1 MAPTQLFEAM
11 KILLAL
17 DSFKGTFSSEEIAQH
32 IKCALPE
39 RWRSAC
45 TIQVLSDGGEGFTQV
60 FKSVAGAKIHRTE
73 VTAPLGEKVIAE
85 FVQLGQRAI
94 METSAAAGLTLVKGA
109 LRPDLATTFGVGEMM
124 RAAVEVGASELV
136 LGLGGSATCDG
147 GAGALQ
153 ALGVRLLD
161 AEMHPIALGNAGL
174 AALATV
180 DFSPLAL
187 PPSLSLLLASDVKN
201 PLLGEDGAIK
211 VFGKQKGVLPNQMPD
226 FEARLAHFAD
236 LAEAVRHQRFRDV
249 EGAGAAGG
257 LGFAMLLLAA
267 SLKSVKI
274 VSGFNFVSKFVHLD
288 EQIAQSDII
297 ITGEG
302 KLDRTSFAGKVVGSV
317 AHLCQK
323 HRKPCI
329 AIAGLS
335 ELSQQDAKDLGIEKV
350 FAIFESMPPSLEK
363 AKADTQSRLK
373 TLLSDF
379 AL

>member
-1 MAPTQLFEAM
+1 M

-32 IKCALPE
+32 IKRALPE
-39 RWRSAC
+39 HMRRAC

-60 FKSVAGAKIHRTE
+60 FKPVAGAKIHRTE
-73 VTAPLGEKVIAE
+73 VTAPLGEKIIAE

-153 ALGVRLLD
+153 ALGVLLLD
-161 AEMHPIALGNAGL
+161 QAKHPIPFGNAGL

-201 PLLGEDGAIK
+201 PLLGENGAIK
-211 VFGKQKGVLPNQMPD
+211 VFGKQKGVMPD
-226 FEARLAHFAD
+226 EEPHFEARLAHFANF
-236 LAEAVRHQRFRDV
+236 AEAARHQRFRDV

-257 LGFAMLLLAA
+257 LGFGMLLLSAL
-267 SLKSVKI
+267 LKSVKI
-274 VSGFNFVSKFVHLD
+274 ISGFKFVSEFVHLD
-288 EQIAQSDII
+288 EQIAQSDVV

-317 AHLCQK
+317 ARLCQK

-329 AIAGLS
+329 AIAGLC

-363 AKADTQSRLK
+363 AKADTPSRLK